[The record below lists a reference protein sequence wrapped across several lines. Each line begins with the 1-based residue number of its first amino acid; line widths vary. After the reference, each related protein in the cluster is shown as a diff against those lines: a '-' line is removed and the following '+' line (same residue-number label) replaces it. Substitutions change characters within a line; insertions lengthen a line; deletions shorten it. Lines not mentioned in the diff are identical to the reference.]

1 MANSQTFSE
10 LELVLLKIFSHEID
24 ELIVADLAVVIQV
37 SLRNNRSKVELLEHV
52 EEIFVS
58 REDTLQF
65 IFSDLAGVVFVEK
78 AESLSQII
86 LLQKH
91 GRL

>member
-37 SLRNNRSKVELLEHV
+37 SLSNNRSKVELLEHV

-58 REDTLQF
+58 RENTL
-65 IFSDLAGVVFVEK
+65 
-78 AESLSQII
+78 
-86 LLQKH
+86 
-91 GRL
+91 

>member
-58 REDTLQF
+58 RENTL
-65 IFSDLAGVVFVEK
+65 
-78 AESLSQII
+78 
-86 LLQKH
+86 
-91 GRL
+91 

>member
-10 LELVLLKIFSHEID
+10 LELVLPKIFSHEID

-58 REDTLQF
+58 RENTL
-65 IFSDLAGVVFVEK
+65 
-78 AESLSQII
+78 
-86 LLQKH
+86 
-91 GRL
+91 

>member
-52 EEIFVS
+52 KEIFVS
-58 REDTLQF
+58 RENTL
-65 IFSDLAGVVFVEK
+65 
-78 AESLSQII
+78 
-86 LLQKH
+86 
-91 GRL
+91 

>member
-52 EEIFVS
+52 EEIIVS
-58 REDTLQF
+58 RENTL
-65 IFSDLAGVVFVEK
+65 
-78 AESLSQII
+78 
-86 LLQKH
+86 
-91 GRL
+91 

>member
-58 REDTLQF
+58 REDTL
-65 IFSDLAGVVFVEK
+65 
-78 AESLSQII
+78 
-86 LLQKH
+86 
-91 GRL
+91 

>member
-58 REDTLQF
+58 REYTL
-65 IFSDLAGVVFVEK
+65 
-78 AESLSQII
+78 
-86 LLQKH
+86 
-91 GRL
+91 